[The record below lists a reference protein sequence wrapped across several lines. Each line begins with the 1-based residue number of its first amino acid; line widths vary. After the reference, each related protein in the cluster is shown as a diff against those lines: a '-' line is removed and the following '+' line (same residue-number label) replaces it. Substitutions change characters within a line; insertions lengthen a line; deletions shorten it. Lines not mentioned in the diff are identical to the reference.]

1 MGKKNGGVT
10 DLNSSL
16 LTNPTFIVHRKPDSF
31 TTRGVEAVK
40 LSTLLIT
47 DGCNPALVPQTSTL
61 PGF

>member
-47 DGCNPALVPQTSTL
+47 DGCNPALVP
-61 PGF
+61 